1 MNAARP
7 TSDSALQ
14 RRSPTSR
21 ASGSELEQIP
31 ALAPR
36 ADGPAV
42 EIADYLDHR
51 RPSVV
56 FATTALLGYLGLVAV
71 AIGLGYLLT
80 HLILQWHTLAAD
92 DERVASWFAR
102 ERTPTLDDVSYVGSM
117 AGDIP
122 VLPGLVVLAV
132 IVFAWVRRFLAAA
145 FVATAGILELATYR
159 VTSLVIH
166 RDRPHVLRMDNLP
179 VHQSYPSGHVAAS
192 IAVYG
197 ALALV
202 VSSLARRRW
211 VSIVAWSLAILLPIA
226 VAVSRVY
233 RGMHHPTD
241 VVAGVLVGIG
251 ALLVALLAAR
261 ACAAVLRRRS
271 TSTIV
276 EEIS

>member
-1 MNAARP
+1 
-7 TSDSALQ
+7 
-14 RRSPTSR
+14 
-21 ASGSELEQIP
+21 
-31 ALAPR
+31 
-36 ADGPAV
+36 
-42 EIADYLDHR
+42 
-51 RPSVV
+51 
-56 FATTALLGYLGLVAV
+56 
-71 AIGLGYLLT
+71 
-80 HLILQWHTLAAD
+80 
-92 DERVASWFAR
+92 
-102 ERTPTLDDVSYVGSM
+102 
-117 AGDIP
+117 

-132 IVFAWVRRFLAAA
+132 IVFARVRRFLAAA
-145 FVATAGILELATYR
+145 FVATAAVLELATYR